1 MRDASRSRGMKYV
14 EKMTGGRGARL
25 GMIVVSDRS
34 SESRSIVV
42 PLSLYY

>member
-14 EKMTGGRGARL
+14 EKMTRGRGATL
-25 GMIVVSDRS
+25 GMIVVSDRRL
-34 SESRSIVV
+34 ESRSIVF